1 MKRKLISAVLVTV
14 MAAGM
19 LTGCSGKNSSIK
31 NNVKTLE
38 KEELKVS
45 NAQLSS
51 PDYEFE
57 KEYAYGDFNAHSKAD
72 AERQDGIDTFEDK
85 DIVFQDISYDQ
96 LIQLLGQEGNYLI
109 QLSGSWCHNSRA
121 MSPYVNAYAKEYGI
135 DTIYSYDFNV
145 DNGDDGSM
153 FVRMSKR
160 QLLEQNTII
169 CMESLCQDILQTWMT
184 GLHIRQIT
192 ILHFLIPMQKGKR

>member
-19 LTGCSGKNSSIK
+19 ITGCSGKNSSIK

-153 FVRMSKR
+153 FVRI
-160 QLLEQNTII
+160 LEQNTII

>member
-1 MKRKLISAVLVTV
+1 
-14 MAAGM
+14 M
-19 LTGCSGKNSSIK
+19 LKNSSIK

-38 KEELKVS
+38 KEERKS
-45 NAQLSS
+45 RMHKILSR
-51 PDYEFE
+51 DYEFE

-72 AERQDGIDTFEDK
+72 AERQDGVDTFQDK

-96 LIQLLGQEGNYLI
+96 LIQLLGQEGNYPDSVERFMVSY
-109 QLSGSWCHNSRA
+109 SGA

-153 FVRMSKR
+153 FVRMSNKKTT
-160 QLLEQNTII
+160 LGTKYNYMYGEFVSKYLTK
-169 CMESLCQDILQTWMT
+169 LMT

>member
-19 LTGCSGKNSSIK
+19 ITGCSGKNSSIK

-109 QLSGSWCHNSRA
+109 QLSG
-121 MSPYVNAYAKEYGI
+121 
-135 DTIYSYDFNV
+135 
-145 DNGDDGSM
+145 
-153 FVRMSKR
+153 
-160 QLLEQNTII
+160 
-169 CMESLCQDILQTWMT
+169 
-184 GLHIRQIT
+184 
-192 ILHFLIPMQKGKR
+192 

>member
-19 LTGCSGKNSSIK
+19 ITGCSGKNSSIK

-153 FVRMSKR
+153 
-160 QLLEQNTII
+160 
-169 CMESLCQDILQTWMT
+169 
-184 GLHIRQIT
+184 
-192 ILHFLIPMQKGKR
+192 

>member
-19 LTGCSGKNSSIK
+19 ITGCSGKNSSIK

-96 LIQLLGQEGNYLI
+96 LIQLLGQEGNSI
-109 QLSGSWCHNSRA
+109 NSKHIIFKR
-121 MSPYVNAYAKEYGI
+121 MILGGTFGMFCVRRDDDQISPA
-135 DTIYSYDFNV
+135 
-145 DNGDDGSM
+145 
-153 FVRMSKR
+153 
-160 QLLEQNTII
+160 
-169 CMESLCQDILQTWMT
+169 
-184 GLHIRQIT
+184 
-192 ILHFLIPMQKGKR
+192 